1 MAIIY
6 SYPSETNIQ
15 ASDLLVGTSTV
26 EVNGKKSNVTRSY
39 SIQNLTDYIKTL
51 GGLGVESITFSAP
64 LVTL

>member
-51 GGLGVESITFSAP
+51 GGLGVE
-64 LVTL
+64 